1 MTGYNYFLLC
11 PREKVEISGLS
22 ASLSALVHL
31 LCRRERERERE
42 EVSIVNIVCS
52 RAFFSSV

>member
-11 PREKVEISGLS
+11 PREKVEVSGLS
-22 ASLSALVHL
+22 ASLSALGHL
-31 LCRRERERERE
+31 LCRRARERD
-42 EVSIVNIVCS
+42 EVSIVNIVRS